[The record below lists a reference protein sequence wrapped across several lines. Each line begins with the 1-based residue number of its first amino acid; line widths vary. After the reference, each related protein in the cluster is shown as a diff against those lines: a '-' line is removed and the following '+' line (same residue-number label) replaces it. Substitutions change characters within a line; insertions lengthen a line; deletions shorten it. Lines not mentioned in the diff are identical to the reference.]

1 MQMDTASSNPSSPT
15 RGIDVLIEC
24 LENSPS
30 RSTTDAATGS
40 AATSSAAPA
49 ASHRVLPFGTQGAAA
64 GAQGAAAG
72 TQGAAAG
79 KRVLPFGPHAGVQSA
94 QRKLPCFSAPG
105 TSLPLLS
112 LPASVSIVYTRSC
125 GEANECCD
133 FLKQRLSQHASSQ
146 HASSLVGLD
155 IEWTVTYT
163 ANMTQRPAS
172 VLQIATG
179 GTCYVFQLSAMPRFP
194 ERLRALLEDT
204 AVVKTGCKVGND
216 ALKLRRDYGVR
227 VARTLD
233 LGKIAA
239 KALPYGDRPWSL
251 ADLCES
257 VLHRRMRK
265 DVRLSNWESRL
276 TDEQLSYAAADAWAS
291 RAVGVALLRRL
302 EAASGAARGSA
313 SGGGARAHHQGASD
327 AARGSSASGGG
338 ACVQQTCPAH
348 DEGVSEEERLLCAC
362 AAAGLVE
369 DTPPDPM
376 AERRAAPAAAGS
388 AGGAG
393 REEAPSRE

>member
-1 MQMDTASSNPSSPT
+1 MICCGVQANNKTKMLAASIDEQGSSNPSSPT

-79 KRVLPFGPHAGVQSA
+79 KRVLPFGPHAGAQSA

-313 SGGGARAHHQGASD
+313 SGGGA
-327 AARGSSASGGG
+327 
-338 ACVQQTCPAH
+338 CVQQTCLAH